1 MMQIPA
7 VAQQMI
13 DIDRQSQQAA
23 LEKATLLMSKQMDVA
38 KDQGNA
44 MVQLIQQVANITP
57 GGGIDIRA

>member
-1 MMQIPA
+1 MQIPA

>member
-1 MMQIPA
+1 MVQIPA

>member
-1 MMQIPA
+1 MQIPA

-13 DIDRQSQQAA
+13 DIDRQSQQADM
-23 LEKATLLMSKQMDVA
+23 EKATLLMSKQLDVA
-38 KDQGNA
+38 KQQGNA

>member
-1 MMQIPA
+1 MQIPA

-23 LEKATLLMSKQMDVA
+23 LEKATLMMSKQMDVA
-38 KDQGNA
+38 KDQGIA

>member
-1 MMQIPA
+1 MQIPA

-13 DIDRQSQQAA
+13 DIDRQSQQAE
-23 LEKATLLMSKQMDVA
+23 LEKATLVMSKQMAAA

-57 GGGIDIRA
+57 SGGIDIRA

>member
-1 MMQIPA
+1 MQIPA

-23 LEKATLLMSKQMDVA
+23 LEKATLMMSKQMDVA

>member
-1 MMQIPA
+1 
-7 VAQQMI
+7 MI

-23 LEKATLLMSKQMDVA
+23 LEKATLMMSKQMDVA

>member
-1 MMQIPA
+1 MQIPA

-38 KDQGNA
+38 KNQGNA

>member
-1 MMQIPA
+1 MKIPA

-23 LEKATLLMSKQMDVA
+23 LEKATLMMSKQMDVA

>member
-1 MMQIPA
+1 MQIPA

-38 KDQGNA
+38 KNQGYA